1 MRTIGNGRLIGA
13 ALLAALAFTTAA
25 RAAQFGSPGGPL
37 PSNLDEVS
45 SLLRQDPYD
54 LELLLVFG
62 TGPGAAAGH
71 LALAVRDGA
80 PGDDLVVAPGRAAAR
95 VARKQY
101 LYGTAAPAPSA
112 AFGEDFGVAYRRSV
126 IGVRVHGVP
135 APERDR
141 LVAAFAAGDG
151 PAARSGSATLAALGL
166 IALTGAS
173 GYRLDAV
180 HYRKYRGSN
189 YFDPH
194 EAEKSAFMYLP
205 DRFPDVRSRE
215 FARGHDRYR
224 DEENLRAMYLL
235 YNLGRY
241 AVGVDGDKQR
251 LAPERRLQTLP
262 YAEAA
267 KRAAEFARS
276 DADQFRRRGDASP
289 EGRGYDERP
298 EGDAG
303 GMPDSA
309 PC

>member
-1 MRTIGNGRLIGA
+1 MHINRVF
-13 ALLAALAFTTAA
+13 LAALAFGAA
-25 RAAQFGSPGGPL
+25 AHAADFGSPGGPP
-37 PSNLDEVS
+37 PSNVDEVS

-80 PGDDLVVAPGRAAAR
+80 PGDDLVIAPGRPGIR
-95 VARKQY
+95 VGRRQY
-101 LYGTAAPAPSA
+101 LYGTATPAPAA
-112 AFGEDFGVAYRRSV
+112 VFGEDFGVAYRRSV
-126 IGVRVHGVP
+126 IGVRVQGVP
-135 APERDR
+135 VPERDR
-141 LVAAFAAGDG
+141 LVSAFTAGEG
-151 PAARSGSATLAALGL
+151 PAARDGSPTAAAMKL
-166 IALTGAS
+166 IAQWGAS
-173 GYRLDAV
+173 GHRLDAV

-189 YFDPH
+189 HFDPN

-205 DRFPDVRSRE
+205 DRFPDVRSRQ

-241 AVGVDGDKQR
+241 AVGVDGEKKR

-267 KRAAEFARS
+267 KRAAEVARS
-276 DADQFRRRGDASP
+276 DADRFRRGGEAGV

-298 EGDAG
+298 EGEAD

>member
-1 MRTIGNGRLIGA
+1 MRTRCYGRLIGA
-13 ALLAALAFTTAA
+13 AFLAALAFATAA
-25 RAAQFGSPGGPL
+25 RAAEFGSPGGPL
-37 PSNLDEVS
+37 PSNLDEIS

-80 PGDDLVVAPGRAAAR
+80 PGDDRVVTPGRAANR
-95 VARKQY
+95 VPRMTY
-101 LYGTAAPAPSA
+101 LYGTVAPAPGA
-112 AFGEDFGVAYRRSV
+112 VFGEDFGVAYRRSV
-126 IGVRVHGVP
+126 IGVRVQGVP
-135 APERDR
+135 AGERDR
-141 LVAAFAAGDG
+141 LVAAFAAGEG
-151 PAARSGSATLAALGL
+151 PAARDGSPTAAAMKL
-166 IALTGAS
+166 IAQWGAS
-173 GYRLDAV
+173 GHRIDAV

-189 YFDPH
+189 YFDPN

-205 DRFPDVRSRE
+205 DRFPDVRSRT

-235 YNLGRY
+235 YHVGRY
-241 AVGVDGDKQR
+241 AVGVDGEKKR

-262 YAEAA
+262 YAEAT

-276 DADQFRRRGDASP
+276 DADRFRRQGDASP